1 MFYFQA
7 LTALKEEGEEGGG
20 EKKQSLAPCRAH
32 PIGTWGHGWSTGPCC
47 GRSSVLLLHPCL
59 HLLHLL
65 SPRAAT
71 ASIPAGSHLPE
82 GNQGREQ
89 VWGAGGG
96 DEGWV

>member
-7 LTALKEEGEEGGG
+7 LTALKEEGEGGE
-20 EKKQSLAPCRAH
+20 EKKQSLALCRAH
-32 PIGTWGHGWSTGPCC
+32 PFGTWGHRWSTRPCC

-65 SPRAAT
+65 SPCAAT

-96 DEGWV
+96 GEGGM